1 VTALAWLA
9 AALAAGAAALFAI
22 PAAAQGG
29 GELARLEARA
39 KAFYEQ
45 IERGDRERAAQAFP
59 GLAADLAAFHAN
71 LRARLD
77 QMRDDVMERE
87 GDIEALYKSPRWREP
102 EIQSLVATYHLAW
115 VRYQGAQLTRDAAQK
130 KKLLQ
135 QAAEGFS
142 QFLIVNEVPEIYAE
156 SLYGR
161 GLAFL
166 DMGESAKAIED
177 LSQAAEEPRVA
188 GKAKAALAEAR
199 RRAAGGKAQ
208 TPSEN
213 DPEALIARLGD
224 LLPRAAAG
232 DAAAEKDATALARGL
247 AIRGGTWP
255 TRVASL
261 VTDKLGGANAR
272 SSYGLYLLGQ
282 LAVDRQRCAEV
293 APLAD
298 AGASMQDEGRA
309 RYRPELLFL
318 DAGCRLNSGQARE
331 AAARFAALSTEFPK
345 SPRAREAAYYRFR
358 ALDVARASA
367 PSLAGE
373 YEQALSSYLATYP
386 QADGA
391 GEARF
396 LLAELHRAAG
406 DCAKAA
412 GEYAAVGSGAFAQR
426 ARFGALQCRVSG
438 LGSQASPAARTEVL
452 GAIRAFVNE
461 TQDKSL
467 GARAAV
473 LGAAVAASGTAPDH
487 AVVLALLDGFE
498 TRYPDAKDLHS
509 SALELRL
516 GARVASGQTDGAEK
530 DLDAFLALPPDADRR
545 RTLAR
550 VARDLATRAERA
562 GPAEGGTA
570 LALARKAH
578 RALVERDGSTGDR
591 ITLAQL
597 ELRAGD
603 AASARRLFEEVLK
616 SDPASAEALRGAAR
630 ASAAAGDREN
640 ALAYWRTVLDASPTG
655 GTAWYEARVAQVTLL
670 AEDGRRA
677 QACEILR
684 SSRGRATSAG
694 GDTLEARLRELEPTV
709 CR

>member
-1 VTALAWLA
+1 VTARAWLA
-9 AALAAGAAALFAI
+9 AALVAGATAL
-22 PAAAQGG
+22 PAVPASAQGG

-39 KAFYEQ
+39 KAFYGQ
-45 IERGDRERAAQAFP
+45 IERGERERAAQAFP
-59 GLAADLAAFHAN
+59 DLAADLASFHAN

-77 QMRDDVMERE
+77 QMKDEVMERE
-87 GDIEALYKSPRWREP
+87 GDLEALYKSPRWREP

-130 KKLLQ
+130 KKLLH

-166 DMGESAKAIED
+166 DMGDNAKAIED
-177 LSQAAEEPRVA
+177 LSAAAEEPRVA

-199 RRAAGGKAQ
+199 RRRAGGKAQ

-213 DPEALIARLGD
+213 DPETLVARLGD

-255 TRVASL
+255 TRVSSL
-261 VTDKLGGANAR
+261 VTDKAGR
-272 SSYGLYLLGQ
+272 SSYGLYLSGQ
-282 LAVDRQRCAEV
+282 LAVDRKRCAEV
-293 APLAD
+293 APLAETS
-298 AGASMQDEGRA
+298 AGVQDEGRA
-309 RYRPELLFL
+309 RWRPELLFL
-318 DAGCRLNSGQARE
+318 DAGCRLNAGQARD
-331 AAARFAALSTEFPK
+331 AAERFGALLTEFPK
-345 SPRAREAAYYRFR
+345 APRAREAAYYRFR
-358 ALDVARASA
+358 ALDVARASS
-367 PSLAGE
+367 PSLAAE

-438 LGSQASPAARTEVL
+438 LGAQASAAARTEVL
-452 GAIRAFVNE
+452 GAIRTFVNE

-467 GARAAV
+467 GARASV

-487 AVVLALLDGFE
+487 AAVLALLDGFE
-498 TRYPDAKDLHS
+498 TRYPDARDLHS

-562 GPAEGGTA
+562 GPAEGGAA
-570 LALARKAH
+570 LALARKAY
-578 RALVERDGSTGDR
+578 RALVERDGNAGER
-591 ITLAQL
+591 ITLAEL

-603 AASARRLFEEVLK
+603 PASARRLFEEVLK
-616 SDPASAEALRGAAR
+616 SDPTSAEALRGAAR
-630 ASAAAGDREN
+630 ASAAAGDREH

-684 SSRGRATSAG
+684 ASRGRATSAG
-694 GDTLEARLRELEPTV
+694 GDTLEGRLRELEPTV